1 MQVSGEASLRYQL
14 CDRWVQEEKHVLG
27 WSDIFR
33 RRKLLGMVAD
43 LHPIPTWCARLIL
56 WPLGAGFVATAMT
69 DQRSWPMTK
78 WWDSA
83 SPDARQTVVARK
95 YAENQKLL
103 LFVKW
108 VYIRRKDR
116 AGAGQTAQSAP
127 QPSTQGGPARD
138 NVHTKEGTPSL
149 NIP

>member
-1 MQVSGEASLRYQL
+1 MQVSGEASLTSQL
-14 CDRWVQEEKHVLG
+14 CDRRVQEEKHVLG

-33 RRKLLGMVAD
+33 RRKLLGMAAD

-56 WPLGAGFVATAMT
+56 WPLRAGFMATAMT
-69 DQRSWPMTK
+69 DQRSWSMTK

-83 SPDARQTVVARK
+83 SPDARQTVAARK

-108 VYIRRKDR
+108 EYI
-116 AGAGQTAQSAP
+116 
-127 QPSTQGGPARD
+127 
-138 NVHTKEGTPSL
+138 
-149 NIP
+149 